1 MMRIP
6 CGSRLI
12 VWFGFAVGVCSTLV
26 AEQPGGTQSP
36 DSTYTFRSNVNVVL
50 VPVLVR
56 DRQGRDVGNLKKE
69 DFQLW
74 DNGKPQVISGF
85 MIQKREGIDPA
96 KRVPAAPLTPGV
108 TPPPRPATI
117 PNRFI
122 VFLFDDMHLSIGD
135 LAQAQKAGTRVL
147 ATSLADT
154 DTAAVVSMS
163 GKVNSGL
170 TTDRSQLQAAIMK
183 LQPENLYR
191 MTGSECPNI
200 DYYHADLIVNKHDSA
215 ALEAAIEEVM
225 SCSPNITLRSVA
237 EHLAEAAASQTL
249 AAGEQ
254 DVQVAFATIRE
265 YVRRMAKLPGLATLI
280 LVSPGF
286 LTLNNHDLSE
296 ESQIM
301 DAAAESNVIISA
313 LDARGLYVS
322 EIDASERG
330 GSSALSTRVKSEY
343 RRDSM
348 SLNEG
353 VMASLAAGTGGTYFH
368 NSNDLNGG
376 FERLAAAPEYLY
388 MLEFSIADR
397 TQDGRYHRLKVKVN
411 HDGAS
416 VQSRRGYFA
425 PKASKKD
432 PQPRDQG

>member
-1 MMRIP
+1 MIW
-6 CGSRLI
+6 CAFTLL
-12 VWFGFAVGVCSTLV
+12 VCANLP
-26 AEQPGGTQSP
+26 AEQSRETQPPGGT
-36 DSTYTFRSNVNVVL
+36 YTFKSNVNVVL
-50 VPVLVR
+50 VPVLVS
-56 DRQGRDVGNLKKE
+56 DGQGRGVGNLKKE
-69 DFQLW
+69 DFQLF
-74 DNGKPQVISGF
+74 DDGKPQAISGF
-85 MIQKREGIDPA
+85 MIQKRERRERDTRA
-96 KRVPAAPLTPGV
+96 ATVPLMPSA
-108 TPPPRPATI
+108 TPPPRLGI
-117 PNRFI
+117 VPNRFI

-135 LAQAQKAGTRVL
+135 LAQAQKAGARVL

-154 DTAAVVSMS
+154 DMAAIVSMS

-183 LQPENLYR
+183 LQPQNLYR

-200 DYYHADLIVNKHDSA
+200 DYYHADLIVNKHNGA
-215 ALEAAIEEVM
+215 ALEAAIEEEM

-254 DVQVAFATIRE
+254 DVQIEFATIKE
-265 YVRRMAKLPGLATLI
+265 YVRRMAKLPGLGTLI

-286 LTLNNHDLSE
+286 LSLTNRDLSE

-301 DAAAESNVIISA
+301 DAAAESNVTISA

-330 GSSALSTRVKSEY
+330 GSSELSTRLKSEY
-343 RRDSM
+343 RRNSM
-348 SLNEG
+348 SLSEN
-353 VMASLAAGTGGTYFH
+353 VMAELTAGTGGTYFH

-397 TQDGRYHRLKVKVN
+397 KPNGRYHRLKVKVN
-411 HDGAS
+411 QEGLS
-416 VQSRRGYFA
+416 VQARRGYFS
-425 PKASKKD
+425 PKPSKKK
-432 PQPRDQG
+432 